1 MKKTLFS
8 TILFFI
14 FQFSFFNFASAQDDL
29 YVIEQAFP
37 VAIRQLTVVE
47 GWTLHLVHTPGEDST
62 RVAVVTPCPY
72 YFAEGKEPTV
82 VALEGD
88 KLHILTNRTM
98 PPGTTVEVR
107 YPEPLEVVMATG
119 HVHLDTLH
127 MQLRS
132 QGPRAAAVMVAG
144 RNSRLEI
151 DCLEADGDLG
161 VECRDEGSRVEI
173 GSLRCRQ
180 FLVDERHRERVKVQ
194 RLQADSLVVVP
205 HHWWNDINWY
215 LNTVIIDGKIGVA
228 GLMSSESTPYST
240 SMMASFN
247 ILGRWLEIP
256 MPNRWRFEAQFGI
269 GFNFQKLSYDVLFDD
284 DRLVFNPNNTVDH
297 PITFIGQTY
306 LALPLKLQ
314 YRPKNRKVRVFS
326 NHLDLHLT
334 PMLSFADQIDRFS
347 SGTNYSKKANLHS
360 RFQLRLGLSN
370 TCLASVRGDVVS
382 GGITW
387 EVFVDLLPTYR
398 PSAGAK
404 GLHQIGFALHF

>member
-1 MKKTLFS
+1 MKKIVLTALMAIATVATLR
-8 TILFFI
+8 
-14 FQFSFFNFASAQDDL
+14 AQDDL

-37 VAIRQLTVVE
+37 VAISQLNVVE
-47 GWTLHLVHTPGEDST
+47 GWTVKTIYTPGEDST
-62 RVAVVTPCPY
+62 RIAIVTPCPY
-72 YFAEGKEPTV
+72 YFAEGKEP
-82 VALEGD
+82 AIFRLDGD

-98 PPGTTVEVR
+98 PQGTLIEVR
-107 YPEPLEVVMATG
+107 YPKPLDAVIATG
-119 HVHLDTLH
+119 FVQLDTLH
-127 MQLRS
+127 MLLRS
-132 QGPRAAAVMVAG
+132 KGPRAAAIMSAG
-144 RNSRLEI
+144 RNSTLKI
-151 DCLEADGDLG
+151 NCLVSDGDIG
-161 VECRDEGSRVEI
+161 VECREEGSKVEI
-173 GSLRCRQ
+173 GIVRCRQ
-180 FLVDERHRERVKVQ
+180 LLVDERQQQRVKTA
-194 RLQADSLVVVP
+194 RMEADSLVVVP

-215 LNTVIIDGKIGVA
+215 LNTIIIDGKIGVA

-269 GFNFQKLSYDVLFDD
+269 GFNFQKLSYDVLLDD

-297 PITFIGQTY
+297 PITIMGQTY

-334 PMLSFADQIDRFS
+334 PMLSLADQIDRFS

>member
-1 MKKTLFS
+1 MAIATVATLR
-8 TILFFI
+8 
-14 FQFSFFNFASAQDDL
+14 AQDDL

-37 VAIRQLTVVE
+37 VAISQLTVVE
-47 GWTLHLVHTPGEDST
+47 GWTVKTIYTPGEDST
-62 RVAVVTPCPY
+62 RIAIVTPCPY
-72 YFAEGKEPTV
+72 YFAEGKEP
-82 VALEGD
+82 AIFRLDGD

-98 PPGTTVEVR
+98 PQGTLIEVR
-107 YPEPLEVVMATG
+107 YPKPLDAVIATG
-119 HVHLDTLH
+119 FVQLDTLH
-127 MQLRS
+127 MLLRS
-132 QGPRAAAVMVAG
+132 KGPRAAAIMSAG
-144 RNSRLEI
+144 RNSTLKI
-151 DCLEADGDLG
+151 NCLVSEGDIG
-161 VECRDEGSRVEI
+161 VECREEGSKVEI
-173 GSLRCRQ
+173 GIVRCRQ
-180 FLVDERHRERVKVQ
+180 LLVDERQQQRVKTA
-194 RLQADSLVVVP
+194 RMEADSLVVVP

-215 LNTVIIDGKIGVA
+215 LNTIIIDGKIGVA

-269 GFNFQKLSYDVLFDD
+269 GFNFQKLSYDVLLDD
-284 DRLVFNPNNTVDH
+284 DRLVFNPNPTVDH
-297 PITFIGQTY
+297 PITIMGQTY

-334 PMLSFADQIDRFS
+334 PMLSLAEQIDRFS
-347 SGTNYSKKANLHS
+347 SGTYYSKKANLHS

>member
-1 MKKTLFS
+1 MAIATVATLR
-8 TILFFI
+8 
-14 FQFSFFNFASAQDDL
+14 AQDDL

-37 VAIRQLTVVE
+37 VAISQLTVVE
-47 GWTLHLVHTPGEDST
+47 GWTVKTIYTPGEDST
-62 RVAVVTPCPY
+62 RIAIVTPCPY
-72 YFAEGKEPTV
+72 YFAEGKEP
-82 VALEGD
+82 AIFRLDGD

-98 PPGTTVEVR
+98 PQGTLIEVR
-107 YPEPLEVVMATG
+107 YPKPLDAVIATG
-119 HVHLDTLH
+119 FVQLDTLH
-127 MQLRS
+127 MLLRS
-132 QGPRAAAVMVAG
+132 KGPRAAAVMSAG
-144 RNSRLEI
+144 RNSTLKI
-151 DCLEADGDLG
+151 NCLVSDGDIG
-161 VECRDEGSRVEI
+161 VECREEGSKVEI
-173 GSLRCRQ
+173 GIVRCRQ
-180 FLVDERHRERVKVQ
+180 LLVDERQQQRVKTA
-194 RLQADSLVVVP
+194 RMEADSLVVVP

-215 LNTVIIDGKIGVA
+215 LNTIIIDGKIGVA
-228 GLMSSESTPYST
+228 GLMSSESSPYST

-297 PITFIGQTY
+297 PITIMGQTY

-347 SGTNYSKKANLHS
+347 SGTYYSKKANFHS

>member
-1 MKKTLFS
+1 MAIATVATLR
-8 TILFFI
+8 
-14 FQFSFFNFASAQDDL
+14 AQDDL

-37 VAIRQLTVVE
+37 VAISQLTVVE
-47 GWTLHLVHTPGEDST
+47 GWTVKTIYTPGEDST
-62 RVAVVTPCPY
+62 RIAIVTPCPY
-72 YFAEGKEPTV
+72 YFAEGKEP
-82 VALEGD
+82 AIFRLDGD

-98 PPGTTVEVR
+98 PQGTLIEVR
-107 YPEPLEVVMATG
+107 YPKPLDAVIATG
-119 HVHLDTLH
+119 FVQLDTLH
-127 MQLRS
+127 MLLRS
-132 QGPRAAAVMVAG
+132 KGPRAAAVMSAG
-144 RNSRLEI
+144 RNSTLKI
-151 DCLEADGDLG
+151 NCLVSDGDIG
-161 VECRDEGSRVEI
+161 VECREEGSKVEI
-173 GSLRCRQ
+173 GIVRCRQ
-180 FLVDERHRERVKVQ
+180 LLVDERQQQRVKTA
-194 RLQADSLVVVP
+194 RMEADSLVVVP

-215 LNTVIIDGKIGVA
+215 LNTIIIDGKIGVA
-228 GLMSSESTPYST
+228 GLMSSESSPYST

-297 PITFIGQTY
+297 PITIMGQTY

-347 SGTNYSKKANLHS
+347 SGTYYSKKANLHS